1 MPKEIWLKWGWFKF
15 ARRIQFKFFCLL
27 FKALLHIPQPL
38 LPYHS
43 VSICIN
49 SPLQPE
55 WRLFTSQIE
64 LVFAAPRHFFS
75 IPHLKCPVM
84 SYWPSCC
91 IQILTILPDQGQLS
105 YPTIFSGHFS
115 PRFSLSFFKLIAV
128 SISATH
134 LTINYIMHCDSSGI
148 TLCHFVISL
157 FCFSFFIYFLSYFS
171 L

>member
-1 MPKEIWLKWGWFKF
+1 M
-15 ARRIQFKFFCLL
+15 
-27 FKALLHIPQPL
+27 
-38 LPYHS
+38 
-43 VSICIN
+43 SICIN

-55 WRLFTSQIE
+55 WRLLASQIE
-64 LVFAAPRHFFS
+64 LASAAPRHFFP

-84 SYWPSCC
+84 SCWPSCC

-115 PRFSLSFFKLIAV
+115 PQFSLSFFKLRAV

-134 LTINYIMHCDSSGI
+134 LTINYIMHCDSSDI

-157 FCFSFFIYFLSYFS
+157 FCFLFFYLFPLIFFLITVTSLKHPYSTGDIFLFCYIFS
-171 L
+171 